1 MTEKLMS
8 IALYE
13 YEYFHGCISPCQIIE
28 CSHLRNPMKEKNKMS
43 YGKSKSRL
51 FRTIARL
58 SVASFVLAGVA
69 ALAFTVP
76 APGPAYADDTTP
88 PAVPDNIKVPAG
100 NKLFLVGH
108 AVGTQNYVCVPSGT
122 GVRFVL
128 FTPEA
133 TLFDEEGEQLTTHYF
148 SPNPEEPNTDPKV
161 MSAHTI
167 RASWQDS
174 KDASTVWGKVN
185 TGNSSSDSNYVE
197 PGAIPWLLVT
207 IVGKQS
213 GPTGDRLSG
222 TTFIQRLN
230 THGGAAP
237 STGCTSSADLGN
249 TAFVPY
255 TTDYYFYKSSGN

>member
-1 MTEKLMS
+1 MMYKTL
-8 IALYE
+8 
-13 YEYFHGCISPCQIIE
+13 
-28 CSHLRNPMKEKNKMS
+28 
-43 YGKSKSRL
+43 KSKL
-51 FRTIARL
+51 FSAIGRL
-58 SVASFVLAGVA
+58 SVASLVLAGVA

-88 PAVPDNIKVPAG
+88 PAVPANIQVPAG

-108 AVGTQNYVCVPSGT
+108 AVGTQNYVCVPTAT
-122 GVRFVL
+122 GIRFVL

-133 TLFDEEGEQLTTHYF
+133 TLFDDEGEQLTTHYF
-148 SPNPEEPNTDPKV
+148 SPNPEEVNTDPKV
-161 MSAHTI
+161 ISANII
-167 RASWQDS
+167 RAAWQDS
-174 KDASTVWGKVN
+174 RDSSTVWGKVN
-185 TGNSSSDSNYVE
+185 PGNSSNDSAYVE

-207 IVGKQS
+207 IVGRQD
-213 GPTGDRLSG
+213 GPNGGDRLSA

-237 STGCTSSADLGN
+237 STGCTSLADLGN